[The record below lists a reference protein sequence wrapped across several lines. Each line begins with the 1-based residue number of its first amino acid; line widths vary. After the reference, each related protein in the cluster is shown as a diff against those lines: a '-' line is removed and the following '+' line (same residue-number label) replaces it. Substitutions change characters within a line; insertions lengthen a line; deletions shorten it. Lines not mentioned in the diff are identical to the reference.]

1 MACIFTG
8 PQTSIMLSSGH
19 VSPRSPTSPRKLPP
33 LDGTMWTYKP
43 QQQGGVVLSA
53 SPESPRPPPPPPNA
67 PLAKGMHGTI
77 GKEPPRDASFTKGF
91 HNIMFATNDLSKE
104 SRMKE
109 LEPKAAAHRE
119 QALKARQAHAAAM
132 AAKREAAAERQRLKV
147 ERREQAA
154 ERKRIATEKEA
165 ASIVIQRIWR
175 GGVCKR
181 LYKARRTQERMH
193 RAAIRIQTRL
203 KEGPLMCAPLQNAI
217 YFILFGRGLIPLT
230 LTMHPLFPFSGRGV
244 CAITTSARLTPP

>member
-1 MACIFTG
+1 
-8 PQTSIMLSSGH
+8 
-19 VSPRSPTSPRKLPP
+19 
-33 LDGTMWTYKP
+33 
-43 QQQGGVVLSA
+43 
-53 SPESPRPPPPPPNA
+53 
-67 PLAKGMHGTI
+67 
-77 GKEPPRDASFTKGF
+77 
-91 HNIMFATNDLSKE
+91 
-104 SRMKE
+104 MKE

-193 RAAIRIQTRL
+193 RAAIRIRRGSRPVGLSCARLFRTRF
-203 KEGPLMCAPLQNAI
+203 
-217 YFILFGRGLIPLT
+217 YFILFGRGAHPLT
-230 LTMHPLFPFSGRGV
+230 LTMHPLFLFSGRGV

>member
-1 MACIFTG
+1 
-8 PQTSIMLSSGH
+8 
-19 VSPRSPTSPRKLPP
+19 
-33 LDGTMWTYKP
+33 
-43 QQQGGVVLSA
+43 
-53 SPESPRPPPPPPNA
+53 
-67 PLAKGMHGTI
+67 
-77 GKEPPRDASFTKGF
+77 
-91 HNIMFATNDLSKE
+91 
-104 SRMKE
+104 MKE